1 VADSPESGVALV
13 VTDGPVQINVAP
25 LEDERT
31 PEGMV
36 CLGTRVDGRLIARC
50 VVPLEVADLISRRA
64 ILQEPVPLALAVKE
78 ADPGLQCRLFAV
90 VDLPPEALA
99 EEDEEPEPPWASS
112 VPSSKFDELSQS
124 GSPESEHQRVAVLLG
139 HIVRFAKDRRH
150 PENLPLEAADVLA
163 TLVQGRASEVVD
175 KVIEDLLD
183 PG

>member
-1 VADSPESGVALV
+1 
-13 VTDGPVQINVAP
+13 
-25 LEDERT
+25 
-31 PEGMV
+31 
-36 CLGTRVDGRLIARC
+36 
-50 VVPLEVADLISRRA
+50 
-64 ILQEPVPLALAVKE
+64 LAVKE